1 VKSIRFFLVAVL
13 LATMTLIIFL
23 SALHGYRSSMAEE
36 KALLDSEIANR
47 ARLLGIAGGN
57 QTPDI
62 TVVSVSEP
70 YAFQVWHGNHLIQ
83 RSDNTPLTPI
93 ATEAG
98 FQDRNFSGY
107 RWRTYTWIDEEGH
120 RRVTT
125 SERIDI
131 RNAQAEGIIM
141 KSVLP
146 VILALP
152 LAGIFIWFV
161 VGYGLS
167 PLRSLA
173 NHLRRRRTDD
183 FHPIPMDQ
191 LPVELMQVVSSANE
205 LLHRLD
211 ASFARERQFASDAA
225 HELRTPICALKIH
238 LHNIRHNL
246 PDGDDELA
254 HLVAATD
261 RMDNLVEQILLLYR
275 TSPDHYATQLKEL
288 DLHVLVQEVIAGM
301 YSGFEQRNIQL
312 ELEGGSEKLAG
323 DHFALGTLVKNL
335 LDNACKYTPEGG
347 QVRVTVGKHRDGI
360 MLRVEDS
367 GPGIPEDQYQR
378 IFDRF
383 YRVDGDQHA
392 SNVIGCGLGLAIV
405 NHITELHGAT
415 IEAGPSS
422 FDTGLAMTLI
432 FPRRIIRSDMQEM
445 NNDTP

>member
-1 VKSIRFFLVAVL
+1 MKSIRFFLVVVL
-13 LATMTLIIFL
+13 LASMTLIIFL
-23 SALHGYRSSMAEE
+23 SALHGYRSSMVEV
-36 KALLDSEIANR
+36 KALLDEEIANR
-47 ARLLGIAGGN
+47 ARLLGIAGSS

-62 TVVSVSEP
+62 AVVRVSEAN
-70 YAFQVWHGNHLIQ
+70 AFQVWHDERLMQ

-107 RWRTYTWIDEEGH
+107 RWRTYTWIDADDH
-120 RRVTT
+120 RRVITA
-125 SERIDI
+125 ERIDV
-131 RNAQAEGIIM
+131 RNDLAEGIIM

-146 VILALP
+146 VIIALP
-152 LAGIFIWFV
+152 LAGILIWFI

-167 PLRSLA
+167 PLHSLA
-173 NHLRRRRTDD
+173 SHLQRRRADD
-183 FHPIPMDQ
+183 LHPIPMER
-191 LPVELMQVVSSANE
+191 LPIELMQVVSSANE
-205 LLHRLD
+205 LLYRLD

-225 HELRTPICALKIH
+225 HELRTPICALKVH

-246 PDGDDELA
+246 PEGNEELA

-288 DLHVLVQEVIAGM
+288 DLHALVQEVVTGM

-347 QVRVTVGKHRDGI
+347 QVRVTVGKHSDGI

-367 GPGIPEDQYQR
+367 GPGIPADQYQR

-383 YRVDGDQHA
+383 YRANGDQHA
-392 SNVIGCGLGLAIV
+392 SDVIGCGLGLAIV
-405 NHITELHGAT
+405 KHITELHGAT

-422 FDTGLAMTLI
+422 FNTGLSMTLI
-432 FPRRIIRSDMQEM
+432 FPRRVIRNDMQGI
-445 NNDTP
+445 NDE

>member
-1 VKSIRFFLVAVL
+1 VKSIRFFLVVVL
-13 LATMTLIIFL
+13 LAGMTLIIFL
-23 SALHGYRSSMAEE
+23 SALHGYRSSMVEV
-36 KALLDSEIANR
+36 KALLDEEIANR

-57 QTPDI
+57 QMPDVM
-62 TVVSVSEP
+62 VVRVSEAN
-70 YAFQVWHGNHLIQ
+70 AFQVWQGDRLMQ
-83 RSDNTPLTPI
+83 RSDNTPLSPI

-107 RWRTYTWIDEEGH
+107 RWRTYTWIGDDGH
-120 RRVTT
+120 RAITA
-125 SERIDI
+125 ERIDV
-131 RNAQAEGIIM
+131 RNALAEGIIM

-146 VILALP
+146 VIIALP
-152 LAGIFIWFV
+152 LAGILIWFI

-173 NHLRRRRTDD
+173 NHLQRRRADD
-183 FHPIPMDQ
+183 LRPIPMDR

-205 LLHRLD
+205 LLYRLD

-225 HELRTPICALKIH
+225 HELRTPICALKVH
-238 LHNIRHNL
+238 LHNIRQNL

-254 HLVAATD
+254 HLVAATN

-288 DLHVLVQEVIAGM
+288 DLHALVQEVITGM
-301 YSGFEQRNIQL
+301 YAGFEQRRIQL
-312 ELEGGSEKLAG
+312 ELEGGTEKLAG

-367 GPGIPEDQYQR
+367 GPGIPADQYQR
-378 IFDRF
+378 VFDRF
-383 YRVDGDQHA
+383 YRVNGDQHA
-392 SNVIGCGLGLAIV
+392 SDVIGCGLGLAIV
-405 NHITELHGAT
+405 KHITELHGAT

-422 FDTGLAMTLI
+422 FDSGLSMTLI
-432 FPRRIIRSDMQEM
+432 FPRRVIRNDMQGI
-445 NNDTP
+445 NDE

>member
-1 VKSIRFFLVAVL
+1 MKSIRFFLVVVL
-13 LATMTLIIFL
+13 LASMTLIIFL
-23 SALHGYRSSMAEE
+23 SALHGYQSSMVEV
-36 KALLDSEIANR
+36 KALLDEEIANR
-47 ARLLGIAGGN
+47 ARLLGIAGGS

-62 TVVSVSEP
+62 AVVRVSEAN
-70 YAFQVWHGNHLIQ
+70 AFQVWHDERLIQ

-107 RWRTYTWIDEEGH
+107 RWRTYSWIGDDGY
-120 RRVTT
+120 RAITA
-125 SERIDI
+125 ERIDV
-131 RNAQAEGIIM
+131 RNALAEGIIM

-146 VILALP
+146 VIIALP
-152 LAGIFIWFV
+152 LAGILIWFI

-173 NHLRRRRTDD
+173 NHLQRRRADD
-183 FHPIPMDQ
+183 LRPIPMDR

-225 HELRTPICALKIH
+225 HELRTPICALKVH
-238 LHNIRHNL
+238 LHNIRQNL

-254 HLVAATD
+254 YLVAATD

-288 DLHVLVQEVIAGM
+288 DLHALVQEVITGM
-301 YSGFEQRNIQL
+301 YAGFEQRRIQL
-312 ELEGGSEKLAG
+312 ELEGGTEKLVG

-347 QVRVTVGKHRDGI
+347 QVRVTVGKHRGGI

-367 GPGIPEDQYQR
+367 GPGIPADQYQR
-378 IFDRF
+378 VFDRF
-383 YRVDGDQHA
+383 YRVNGDQHA
-392 SNVIGCGLGLAIV
+392 SDVIGCGLGLAIV
-405 NHITELHGAT
+405 KHITELHGAT

-422 FDTGLAMTLI
+422 FDNGLSMTLI
-432 FPRRIIRSDMQEM
+432 FPRRVIRNDMQGI
-445 NNDTP
+445 NDE

>member
-1 VKSIRFFLVAVL
+1 MKSIRFFLVVVL

-23 SALHGYRSSMAEE
+23 SALHGYRSSMVEV
-36 KALLDSEIANR
+36 KTLLDAEIANR
-47 ARLLGIAGGN
+47 ARLLGIAGGS

-62 TVVSVSEP
+62 TVVRVSEAN
-70 YAFQVWHGNHLIQ
+70 AFQVWHDDRLIQ
-83 RSDNTPLTPI
+83 RSDNTPLEPI
-93 ATEAG
+93 ATAAG

-107 RWRTYTWIDEEGH
+107 RWRTYTWINEDGH
-120 RRVTT
+120 RRTIT
-125 SERIDI
+125 AERIDI
-131 RNAQAEGIIM
+131 RNALAEGIIM

-146 VILALP
+146 VIIALP
-152 LAGIFIWFV
+152 LAGILIWFV

-173 NHLRRRRTDD
+173 DHLRRRRADD
-183 FHPIPMDQ
+183 LRPIPMDQ
-191 LPVELMQVVSSANE
+191 LPIELMQVVTSANE
-205 LLHRLD
+205 LLQRLD
-211 ASFARERQFASDAA
+211 ASFTRERQFASDAA

-246 PDGDDELA
+246 PDGNPELA

-288 DLHVLVQEVIAGM
+288 DLHALVQELITTM
-301 YSGFEQRNIQL
+301 YPEFEQRNIQL
-312 ELEGGSEKLAG
+312 ALEGGSEKLAG
-323 DHFALGTLVKNL
+323 DHFALSTLVKNL

-347 QVRVTVGKHRDGI
+347 QVRVTVGKHRNGI

-367 GPGIPEDQYQR
+367 GPGIPANQQQR

-392 SNVIGCGLGLAIV
+392 SEVIGCGLGLAIV
-405 NHITELHGAT
+405 KHITELHGAT

-422 FDTGLAMTLI
+422 FDSGLSMTLV
-432 FPRRIIRSDMQEM
+432 FPRRILRNAGLINE
-445 NNDTP
+445 

>member
-1 VKSIRFFLVAVL
+1 VKSIRFFLVVVL

-23 SALHGYRSSMAEE
+23 SALHGYRSSMVEV
-36 KALLDSEIANR
+36 KALLDEEIANR

-57 QTPDI
+57 QMPDV
-62 TVVSVSEP
+62 TVVRVSEAN
-70 YAFQVWHGNHLIQ
+70 AFQVWQGDRLIQ
-83 RSDNTPLTPI
+83 RSDNTPLSPI

-107 RWRTYTWIDEEGH
+107 RWRTYTWIDDGH
-120 RRVTT
+120 RAITA
-125 SERIDI
+125 ERIDV
-131 RNAQAEGIIM
+131 RNALAEGIIM

-146 VILALP
+146 VIIALP
-152 LAGIFIWFV
+152 LAGILIWFI

-173 NHLRRRRTDD
+173 RHLQRRRADD
-183 FHPIPMDQ
+183 LHPIPMDR
-191 LPVELMQVVSSANE
+191 LPVELMQVVRSANE
-205 LLHRLD
+205 LLYRLD

-225 HELRTPICALKIH
+225 HELRTPICALKVH

-246 PDGDDELA
+246 PDGNDDLT

-275 TSPDHYATQLKEL
+275 TSPDHYAAQLKEL
-288 DLHVLVQEVIAGM
+288 DLHALVQEVITGM
-301 YSGFEQRNIQL
+301 YAGFEQRNIQL
-312 ELEGGSEKLAG
+312 ELAGGTERLAG

-367 GPGIPEDQYQR
+367 GPGIPADQYQR

-392 SNVIGCGLGLAIV
+392 SDVIGCGLGLAIV
-405 NHITELHGAT
+405 KHITELHGAT

-422 FDTGLAMTLI
+422 FDTGLSMTLI
-432 FPRRIIRSDMQEM
+432 FPRRIIRQDRQET
-445 NNDTP
+445 NDE

>member
-1 VKSIRFFLVAVL
+1 VKSIRFFLVIVL
-13 LATMTLIIFL
+13 LATMTLVIFL
-23 SALHGYRSSMAEE
+23 SALHGYRSSMVEV
-36 KALLDSEIANR
+36 KALLDAEIANR
-47 ARLLGIAGGN
+47 ARLLSIAGGK

-62 TVVSVSEP
+62 TVVRVSEAN
-70 YAFQVWHGNHLIQ
+70 AFQVWHDERLIQ
-83 RSDNTPLTPI
+83 RSDNTPLVPI
-93 ATEAG
+93 ATAAG

-107 RWRTYTWIDEEGH
+107 RWRTYTWMNEDG
-120 RRVTT
+120 RRRAITA
-125 SERIDI
+125 ERIDV
-131 RNAQAEGIIM
+131 RNALAEGIIM

-146 VILALP
+146 VIIALP
-152 LAGIFIWFV
+152 LAGVLLWFI

-173 NHLRRRRTDD
+173 RHLRRRRADD
-183 FHPIPMDQ
+183 LRPIPMDQ
-191 LPVELMQVVSSANE
+191 LPVELMQVVTSANE
-205 LLHRLD
+205 LLQRLD

-225 HELRTPICALKIH
+225 HELRTPICALKVH

-246 PDGDDELA
+246 PDGNPELA

-288 DLHVLVQEVIAGM
+288 DLHTLVHELITTM
-301 YSGFEQRNIQL
+301 YPEFEQRNIQL
-312 ELEGGSEKLAG
+312 ALEGGPEKLAG

-347 QVRVTVGKHRDGI
+347 QVRVTVGKHRDAI
-360 MLRVEDS
+360 VLRVEDS
-367 GPGIPEDQYQR
+367 GPGIPADQYQR

-392 SNVIGCGLGLAIV
+392 SEVIGCGLGLAIV
-405 NHITELHGAT
+405 KHITELHGAT

-422 FDTGLAMTLI
+422 FDSGLSMTLV
-432 FPRRIIRSDMQEM
+432 FPRRVIR
-445 NNDTP
+445 NAGNKL

>member
-1 VKSIRFFLVAVL
+1 MKSIRFFLVIVL

-23 SALHGYRSSMAEE
+23 SALHGYRSSMVEV
-36 KALLDSEIANR
+36 KALLDEEIANR
-47 ARLLGIAGGN
+47 ARLLGIAGGS

-62 TVVSVSEP
+62 TIVRASEP
-70 YAFQVWHGNHLIQ
+70 NAFQVWSGGRLIQ
-83 RSDNTPLTPI
+83 RSDNTPLEPI

-107 RWRTYTWIDEEGH
+107 RWRTYTWIGDGGH
-120 RRVTT
+120 RAITA
-125 SERIDI
+125 ERIDV
-131 RNAQAEGIIM
+131 RNALAEGIIM

-146 VILALP
+146 VIIALP
-152 LAGIFIWFV
+152 LAGILIWFI
-161 VGYGLS
+161 VGYGLA
-167 PLRSLA
+167 PLHSLA
-173 NHLRRRRTDD
+173 KHLHQRRADD
-183 FHPIPMDQ
+183 LHPIPMDQ

-205 LLHRLD
+205 LLYRLD

-225 HELRTPICALKIH
+225 HELRTPICALKVH

-246 PDGDDELA
+246 PEGDDELA

-288 DLHVLVQEVIAGM
+288 DLHALVQEVVTGM
-301 YSGFEQRNIQL
+301 YAGFEQRRIQL
-312 ELEGGSEKLAG
+312 ELEGGAEKLAG

-367 GPGIPEDQYQR
+367 GPGIPADQYQR

-392 SNVIGCGLGLAIV
+392 SEVIGCGLGLAIV
-405 NHITELHGAT
+405 KHITELHGAT

-422 FDTGLAMTLI
+422 FDSGLSMTLI
-432 FPRRIIRSDMQEM
+432 FPRRIIRKDMQEI
-445 NNDTP
+445 NDE

>member
-1 VKSIRFFLVAVL
+1 MKSIRFFLVVVL

-23 SALHGYRSSMAEE
+23 SALHGYRSSMVEV
-36 KALLDSEIANR
+36 KALLDEEIANR
-47 ARLLGIAGGN
+47 ARLLGIAGGS

-62 TVVSVSEP
+62 TIVRVSEP
-70 YAFQVWHGNHLIQ
+70 NAFQVWSGDRLIQ
-83 RSDNTPLTPI
+83 RSDNTPLEPI

-107 RWRTYTWIDEEGH
+107 RWRTYTWIGDDGH
-120 RRVTT
+120 RAITA
-125 SERIDI
+125 ERIDV
-131 RNAQAEGIIM
+131 RNALAEGIIM

-146 VILALP
+146 VIIALP
-152 LAGIFIWFV
+152 LAGILIWFI
-161 VGYGLS
+161 VGYGLA
-167 PLRSLA
+167 PLHSLA
-173 NHLRRRRTDD
+173 RHLHQRRADD
-183 FHPIPMDQ
+183 LHPIPMDQ

-205 LLHRLD
+205 LLYRLD
-211 ASFARERQFASDAA
+211 ASFARERQFAADAA
-225 HELRTPICALKIH
+225 HELRTPICALKVH

-246 PDGDDELA
+246 PEGNDELA

-288 DLHVLVQEVIAGM
+288 DLHALVQEVVTGM
-301 YSGFEQRNIQL
+301 YAGFEQRRIQL
-312 ELEGGSEKLAG
+312 ELEGGTEKLAG

-347 QVRVTVGKHRDGI
+347 KVRITVGKHRDGS

-367 GPGIPEDQYQR
+367 GPGIPADQYQR

-392 SNVIGCGLGLAIV
+392 SEVIGCGLGLAIV
-405 NHITELHGAT
+405 KHITELHGAT

-422 FDTGLAMTLI
+422 FDSGLSMTLV
-432 FPRRIIRSDMQEM
+432 FPRRIIRKDMQEI
-445 NNDTP
+445 NDE

>member
-1 VKSIRFFLVAVL
+1 MKSIRFFLVVVL

-23 SALHGYRSSMAEE
+23 SALHGYRSSMVEV
-36 KALLDSEIANR
+36 KALLDEEIANR
-47 ARLLGIAGGN
+47 ARLLGIAGGS
-57 QTPDI
+57 QRPDLTI
-62 TVVSVSEP
+62 VRVSEP
-70 YAFQVWHGNHLIQ
+70 NAFQVWSGDRLIQ
-83 RSDNTPLTPI
+83 RSDNTPLAPI

-107 RWRTYTWIDEEGH
+107 RWRTYTWIGDDGH
-120 RRVTT
+120 RAITA
-125 SERIDI
+125 ERIDV
-131 RNAQAEGIIM
+131 RNALAEGIIM

-146 VILALP
+146 VIIALP
-152 LAGIFIWFV
+152 LAGILIWFI
-161 VGYGLS
+161 VGYGLA
-167 PLRSLA
+167 PLHSLA
-173 NHLRRRRTDD
+173 KHLHQRRADD
-183 FHPIPMDQ
+183 LHPIPMER

-205 LLHRLD
+205 LLYRLD

-225 HELRTPICALKIH
+225 HELRTPICALKVH
-238 LHNIRHNL
+238 LHNIRHKL

-275 TSPDHYATQLKEL
+275 TSPHHYAAQLKEL
-288 DLHVLVQEVIAGM
+288 DLHALVQEVITGM
-301 YSGFEQRNIQL
+301 YTGFEQRRIQL
-312 ELEGGSEKLAG
+312 ELEGGTEKLAG
-323 DHFALGTLVKNL
+323 DHFALGTLIKNL

-347 QVRVTVGKHRDGI
+347 HVRVTVGKHRDGI

-367 GPGIPEDQYQR
+367 GPGIPADQYQR

-405 NHITELHGAT
+405 KHITELHGAT

-422 FDTGLAMTLI
+422 FDSGLSMTLV
-432 FPRRIIRSDMQEM
+432 FPRRIIRKDMQEI
-445 NNDTP
+445 NDE

>member
-1 VKSIRFFLVAVL
+1 MKSIRFFLVVVL

-23 SALHGYRSSMAEE
+23 SALHGYRSSMVEV
-36 KALLDSEIANR
+36 KALLDEEIANR
-47 ARLLGIAGGN
+47 ARLLGIAGGS

-62 TVVSVSEP
+62 TSVRVSEP
-70 YAFQVWHGNHLIQ
+70 NAFQVWSGDRLIQ
-83 RSDNTPLTPI
+83 RSDNTPLEPI

-107 RWRTYTWIDEEGH
+107 RWRTYTWIGDDGH
-120 RRVTT
+120 RAITA
-125 SERIDI
+125 ERIDV
-131 RNAQAEGIIM
+131 RNALAEGIIM

-146 VILALP
+146 VIIALP
-152 LAGIFIWFV
+152 LAGILIWFI

-173 NHLRRRRTDD
+173 NHLRQRRADD
-183 FHPIPMDQ
+183 LHPIPMDR

-205 LLHRLD
+205 LLQRLD

-238 LHNIRHNL
+238 LHNIRHTL
-246 PDGDDELA
+246 PDGNDALA

-288 DLHVLVQEVIAGM
+288 DLHTLVQEVITGM
-301 YSGFEQRNIQL
+301 YAGFEQRRIQL
-312 ELEGGSEKLAG
+312 ELEGGTEKLAG

-367 GPGIPEDQYQR
+367 GPGIPADQYQR

-392 SNVIGCGLGLAIV
+392 SEVIGCGLGLAIV
-405 NHITELHGAT
+405 KHITELHGAT

-422 FDTGLAMTLI
+422 FDSGLSMTLV
-432 FPRRIIRSDMQEM
+432 FPRRIIRKDMQEI
-445 NNDTP
+445 NDE

>member
-1 VKSIRFFLVAVL
+1 MKSIRFFLVVVL

-23 SALHGYRSSMAEE
+23 SALHGYRSSMVEV
-36 KALLDSEIANR
+36 KALLDEEIANR
-47 ARLLGIAGGN
+47 ARLLGIAGGS

-62 TVVSVSEP
+62 TIVRVSEAN
-70 YAFQVWHGNHLIQ
+70 AFQVWSSDRLIQ
-83 RSDNTPLTPI
+83 RSDNTPLEPI

-107 RWRTYTWIDEEGH
+107 RWRTYTWIGDDGH
-120 RRVTT
+120 RAITA
-125 SERIDI
+125 ERIDV
-131 RNAQAEGIIM
+131 RNALAEGIIM

-146 VILALP
+146 VIIALP
-152 LAGIFIWFV
+152 LAGILIWFI
-161 VGYGLS
+161 VGYGLA

-173 NHLRRRRTDD
+173 KHLHQRRADD
-183 FHPIPMDQ
+183 LHPIPMER

-205 LLHRLD
+205 LLYRLD

-225 HELRTPICALKIH
+225 HELRTPICALKVH
-238 LHNIRHNL
+238 LHNIRHHL
-246 PDGDDELA
+246 PEGDDELA

-288 DLHVLVQEVIAGM
+288 DLHKLVQEVVTGM
-301 YSGFEQRNIQL
+301 YAGFEQRRIQL
-312 ELEGGSEKLAG
+312 ELEGGTEKLAG

-367 GPGIPEDQYQR
+367 GPGIPADQYQR

-383 YRVDGDQHA
+383 YRVNGDQHA
-392 SNVIGCGLGLAIV
+392 SDVIGCGLGLAIV
-405 NHITELHGAT
+405 KHITELHGAT

-422 FDTGLAMTLI
+422 FDTGLSMMLI
-432 FPRRIIRSDMQEM
+432 FPRRLIRKNMQDI
-445 NNDTP
+445 NDE